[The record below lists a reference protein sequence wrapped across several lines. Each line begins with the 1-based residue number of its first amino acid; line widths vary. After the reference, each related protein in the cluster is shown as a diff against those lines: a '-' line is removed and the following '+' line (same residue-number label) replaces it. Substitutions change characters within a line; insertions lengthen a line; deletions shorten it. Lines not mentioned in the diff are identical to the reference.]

1 MKNCKIFLFLLI
13 ALMMTGLSACYIG
26 PLSQDQTE
34 EEVYQSPD
42 TMPVLIAHGG
52 GQAYGYRITNS
63 LDAINMA
70 YDNGFRYIEMDF
82 EITSDNHIVLI
93 HDWDTMGDRLLGEKG
108 AMTLDE
114 FKSCEKFE
122 DLVLIDSTEL
132 EAWLTA
138 HPDVRILTDVKT
150 EENQG
155 DNIKILTMLKDEFK
169 DAGTYFIPQAYT
181 YDEFEKIKMLGYDN
195 VILTL
200 YRLKL
205 EKSKV
210 LDFID
215 EHDLWAL
222 TMPQTYLSEGFLND
236 LSEKDVTV
244 YTHGVN
250 DLYIFEEWQE
260 KGLYGIY
267 TDYFI
272 PSKWPYNK

>member
-1 MKNCKIFLFLLI
+1 MAC
-13 ALMMTGLSACYIG
+13 LSACYVG
-26 PLSQDQTE
+26 PLHKEKAE
-34 EEVYQSPD
+34 EEIYQSPD

-63 LDAINMA
+63 LDAIDMA

-93 HDWDTMGDRLLGEKG
+93 HDWDTMADRLLGEKG
-108 AMTLDE
+108 ELTLDE
-114 FKSCEKFE
+114 FKSCEKFQ

-150 EENQG
+150 DENSG
-155 DNIKILTMLKDEFK
+155 DNLKILSMLKDEFA
-169 DAGTYFIPQAYT
+169 DAGTFFIPQAYS
-181 YDEFEKIKMLGYDN
+181 YEEFDKIKKLGYEN

-205 EKSKV
+205 EKSRV
-210 LDFID
+210 LDFVED
-215 EHDLWAL
+215 HDLWAL
-222 TMPQTYLSEGFLND
+222 TMPQTYLSEGFLKD
-236 LSEKDVTV
+236 LNNKDVIV

-250 DLYIFEEWQE
+250 DLYIFEKWSEL
-260 KGLYGIY
+260 GLYGIY
-267 TDYFI
+267 TDFFM